1 MGLHKTDLNLFVVFD
16 VIYTEGNLTKA
27 GHVLGITQPA
37 VSNALSRL
45 RKLFNDPLFIRTG
58 KGMKP
63 TPTAQNIIGQIRQAL
78 TILRQS
84 VQQCSLFDP
93 ATSDRTFNISMGD
106 FSESLMLT
114 HLFEKLSTEAPGIK
128 IEVHPVNVNTLSNEL
143 ENGTLDF
150 VIDGPLSNIQDLNHH
165 KIMEDPYVCCLKADH
180 PLAKM
185 KLNLDQ
191 YLSLKHIQV
200 SDYAGDSGPIDK
212 ALQILGQKRKIG
224 FTTHHLLMGPSLLMN
239 SGLALTVPQRL
250 VQGYEGIRIHK
261 LPFVTDNFSLHLYW
275 HPSVE
280 EDAANVWMREVIFQL
295 FEEQTRQKKV
305 A

>member
-16 VIYTEGNLTKA
+16 VIYTEGNLTRA

-63 TPTAQNIIGQIRQAL
+63 TPTAQNIIGQVRQAL

-106 FSESLMLT
+106 FSESLLLT
-114 HLFEKLSTEAPGIK
+114 HLFEKLAAEAPGIK
-128 IEVHPVNVNTLSNEL
+128 IEVHPVNLNLISNEL
-143 ENGTLDF
+143 ESGNLDF
-150 VIDGPLSNIQDLNHH
+150 VIEAPLNEANELNHH
-165 KIMEDPYVCCLKADH
+165 LIMEDPYVCCLKSDH
-180 PLAKM
+180 PLSNS

-200 SDYAGDSGPIDK
+200 SDYSGTAGPIDK
-212 ALQILGQKRKIG
+212 VLQTLGEKRKIG

-239 SGLALTVPQRL
+239 SGLALTVPERL
-250 VQGYEGIRIHK
+250 MKDQTGIKVHS
-261 LPFVTDNFSLHLYW
+261 LPFEVDDFSLHLYW

-280 EDAANVWMREVIFQL
+280 QDAANLWMREIILQL
-295 FEEQTRQKKV
+295 FEEQAKEMKV